1 MCNKLG
7 KRPAPEKPTRKTRVL
22 YTYKR
27 SLLASPNHRAVY
39 LELSFQFLIFY
50 RVRHSHTCNT
60 QVASCFSQPYCIL
73 RSKEIMLPWTKYPV
87 IRFLNN
93 GWFSFSW
100 WMKRISEL
108 SKRNE
113 ALCCLHLFLHV
124 LHVIWS
130 LKTQKYQC
138 RLLQYWK
145 NIECQLP
152 PTPPPKKVW

>member
-1 MCNKLG
+1 MSIYVQKIG
-7 KRPAPEKPTRKTRVL
+7 KKTSSRETHAKKHAYFIHTRDHSWLHPITGL
-22 YTYKR
+22 FTWSYR
-27 SLLASPNHRAVY
+27 SS
-39 LELSFQFLIFY
+39 FY

-152 PTPPPKKVW
+152 PLPPKVW